1 MNNHTFLFS
10 VDDRYRAELLF
21 QIYWLLVNTIMVA
34 FIEIWLYH
42 DMNLLE
48 MKKEVVGFKNHTL
61 LACLIFVF
69 AVASILQFSVQRH
82 DKLKKASL
90 IEEQEGE
97 IESFKTC
104 CFEIKINSI
113 SQSLLDRALEECKK
127 GGHFQIVKCFGG
139 CIDFAASLVDY
150 GSTLNLGLN
159 YLSSGH
165 TIWGVL
171 TLVIQFLPGIE
182 WHSQRDLRGCHR
194 LTWFLSSFFFP
205 LTVMGSRVST
215 FYQCMNNSYF

>member
-1 MNNHTFLFS
+1 M
-10 VDDRYRAELLF
+10 F

-48 MKKEVVGFKNHTL
+48 IAPVLNCEVVGFKNHTL
-61 LACLIFVF
+61 LAGVIFVF
-69 AVASILQFSVQRH
+69 AVTSILQFSVQRH
-82 DKLKKASL
+82 DKLKKAF

-97 IESFKTC
+97 FESFKTC

-113 SQSLLDRALEECKK
+113 SQSLLDRALEECKNRGPFRK
-127 GGHFQIVKCFGG
+127 MRCFFG
-139 CIDFAASLVDY
+139 CINFAASLWDY
-150 GSTLNLGLN
+150 GTTLSLGLN

-215 FYQCMNNSYF
+215 FLSMHK

>member
-1 MNNHTFLFS
+1 
-10 VDDRYRAELLF
+10 
-21 QIYWLLVNTIMVA
+21 MVA

-48 MKKEVVGFKNHTL
+48 IAPVLNCEVVGFKNHTL
-61 LACLIFVF
+61 LAGVIFVF
-69 AVASILQFSVQRH
+69 AVTSILQFSVQRH
-82 DKLKKASL
+82 DKLKKAF

-97 IESFKTC
+97 FESFKTC

-182 WHSQRDLRGCHR
+182 WHSQRDLRGRHR
-194 LTWFLSSFFFP
+194 LMWFLSSFFFP